1 MCRLSP
7 THFRQVWPEIF
18 KSFVSLLHGSEWPMS
33 QRWSGV
39 PELRQP
45 QGPAGVH
52 GGPPDLSATAALN
65 PAGMAEC
72 RAQHLND

>member
-1 MCRLSP
+1 
-7 THFRQVWPEIF
+7 
-18 KSFVSLLHGSEWPMS
+18 MS